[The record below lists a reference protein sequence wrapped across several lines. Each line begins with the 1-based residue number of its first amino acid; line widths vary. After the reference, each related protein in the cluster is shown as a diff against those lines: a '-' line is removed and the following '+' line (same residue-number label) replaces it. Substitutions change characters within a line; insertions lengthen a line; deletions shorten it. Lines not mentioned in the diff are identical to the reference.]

1 MWQVPAGGGRKTS
14 SCSSQPK
21 SKELEFRA
29 LGKGVGLY
37 RGIWGYYPDNGQ

>member
-21 SKELEFRA
+21 SKELEFRDI
-29 LGKGVGLY
+29 GVYGDITL
-37 RGIWGYYPDNGQ
+37 IMDNEMEN